1 MNQQIEN
8 LFTDASRLV
17 TALKLRVAN
26 RKTKAE
32 KRLRPTYGDNWE
44 MIYLEEL
51 RKEANLAQIQL
62 QMCNMSSYE
71 VAEWIYNLE
80 NNSK

>member
-8 LFTDASRLV
+8 LFTDASKLV
-17 TALKLRVAN
+17 TAVKLRVAN

-32 KRLRPTYGDNWE
+32 KRLRPIHGNDWE
-44 MIYLEEL
+44 MVYLEEL
-51 RKEANLAQIQL
+51 RKENNLAQIQL